1 MEPRLRNSSGPVEAM
16 PKHKQAGHTTVLTK
30 YAQTPQKTLAMQEPP
45 TQDLRPTL
53 AMLQAQP
60 AYWPFP
66 TGAKSSRWRTH
77 TLRDKP
83 TVPMITGISANSVP
97 VLEMINAR

>member
-45 TQDLRPTL
+45 TQDIDCALLSAAQHHKSAAQILPYTTGLLEESFAEVTNSGLFFWPMAPTL
-53 AMLQAQP
+53 NRVYSL
-60 AYWPFP
+60 
-66 TGAKSSRWRTH
+66 
-77 TLRDKP
+77 
-83 TVPMITGISANSVP
+83 
-97 VLEMINAR
+97 